1 MFSVADFGSRQPIP
15 FESGQL
21 AHDTT
26 RSELIE
32 IQKADLGRKYA
43 RVDRRPL
50 DPPPVVLLKLFHILD
65 PRTEH
70 EVEREIT
77 NYDDVQN
84 VGLICTVDLFPI
96 PGHGNDEHL
105 NRDERNS
112 SSSGSS
118 TPARSHN
125 GSDGRYGSD
134 SLPPASIISSFE
146 DDTDPSEV
154 VHYVNNFPVVEGTKV
169 TGALVGQTVVQPN
182 VVEYQG
188 QKALVFVFADLAV
201 KTEGNFIIRYRVF
214 DLYAQKLK
222 KTDDSNVQMQA
233 ECYGGPFRVYSTK
246 EFPGLQ
252 ASTELTKHLARWGV
266 RLNIRET
273 ERRRRK
279 RDTVV
284 SESPPYT
291 TKAMKRKWP
300 DGGEGAY
307 HEDDGYASAED

>member
-1 MFSVADFGSRQPIP
+1 MYSVADFGSRQPMP
-15 FESGQL
+15 FESGHL
-21 AHDTT
+21 VHDTT
-26 RSELIE
+26 RAELIE

-50 DPPPVVLLKLFHILD
+50 DPPPVVLLKLFHCTD
-65 PRTEH
+65 QGTEH
-70 EVEREIT
+70 EAEREIT
-77 NYDDVQN
+77 NYDEVQN

-96 PGHGNDEHL
+96 PGQGSEG
-105 NRDERNS
+105 RDEGHS

-118 TPARSHN
+118 TPARSF
-125 GSDGRYGSD
+125 DGRYGSD
-134 SLPPASIISSFE
+134 SLPPPSIISAFD
-146 DDTDPSEV
+146 DDTDATEV

-182 VVEYQG
+182 IVEYQG

-201 KTEGNFIIRYRVF
+201 KTEGNFILRYRVF
-214 DLYAQKLK
+214 DLYASKLK
-222 KTDDSNVQMQA
+222 RTQDTNVKMQA

-279 RDTVV
+279 KDSAV

-300 DGGEGAY
+300 DGSQGPHRDE
-307 HEDDGYASAED
+307 DGYVSAED